1 MPVITRH
8 QSSKGYSYV
17 TFLGNCTKR
26 NRNIQL
32 SYAAELSIAMELVQ
46 IHWPEVDVYEIKT
59 FKAEPYYV
67 KASKVDLADK
77 AKYQPCED
85 LY

>member
-1 MPVITRH
+1 MTVITRH

-17 TFLGNCTKR
+17 TFFGNCTKR

-32 SYAAELSIAMELVQ
+32 SYVAELSIAMELTQ
-46 IHWPEVDVYEIKT
+46 THWPEVDVYEIRIFT
-59 FKAEPYYV
+59 AEPYCI

-77 AKYQPCED
+77 AKYQPYED